1 MFRHGVRPPSPS
13 LDELTAERLL
23 CGAPIEDLPDAFRPL
38 GQLLADANAP
48 ASAEE
53 LRGSAAAAAAFVAAH
68 HAANAPRRRM
78 RTLTASVLTALT
90 LAASAGTAVAA
101 TQGSLPEPVQQV
113 AHEALG
119 AVGISVPG
127 IAHKDDTRTG
137 GGVEPASVNGGT
149 TGATT
154 APATAP

>member
-1 MFRHGVRPPSPS
+1 MFRHRVRPPSPL
-13 LDELTAERLL
+13 LDEITAERLL
-23 CGAPIEDLPDAFRPL
+23 RGDPIEDLPDAFRPL

-48 ASAEE
+48 ARTGE

-78 RTLTASVLTALT
+78 RTMTASVLIALT
-90 LAASAGTAVAA
+90 LAATSGTAVAA

-127 IAHKDDTRTG
+127 IAHEDDAGTDG
-137 GGVEPASVNGGT
+137 GGAVETP
-149 TGATT
+149 
-154 APATAP
+154 